1 MLARVI
7 LIFACVSAVFAAPL
21 PSTDACKHCLFFHPF
36 QKDNIAYC
44 QAQNLCPI
52 HDDAEASNILLKVDP
67 PTVPFNTTLSTIG
80 QSCCA
85 PCMRCFAFGTRP
97 LSLSFRVFKPT
108 CMFRHFIHF
117 SSSFRFFSQLHRH
130 QCNRHRPSRCEDLY
144 PTRRGGAVC
153 LLLCFACPT

>member
-7 LIFACVSAVFAAPL
+7 IVFACVSAVFAAPL

-52 HDDAEASNILLKVDP
+52 HDDAEASNVLLKVDP
-67 PTVPFNTTLSTIG
+67 STVPFNTTLSTIG

-85 PCMRCFAFGTRP
+85 PCRRCC
-97 LSLSFRVFKPT
+97 FRHSPIILVIFKPT
-108 CMFRHFIHF
+108 CMFLNFIHF
-117 SSSFRFFSQLHRH
+117 SSSLRFFSQLYRH
-130 QCNRHRPSRCEDLY
+130 QCNRHWPSRCEDLY

-153 LLLCFACPT
+153 LLL